1 MSNIG
6 AMHERREGEW
16 QTIEV
21 NFQRVSFRSYASAFL
36 LLLQYTLNQ
45 ISCRPLMQRALFAL

>member
-1 MSNIG
+1 
-6 AMHERREGEW
+6 MHERREGEW

-36 LLLQYTLNQ
+36 LLLQYTLKQ